1 MECGGKPPLCPT
13 NVPHQCYPQ
22 VARSSSAPKHAFQK
36 GHANL
41 MSTIPATTDIQSLP
55 AAHTLS
61 RYLTEVRQSCAP
73 FEQVTFA
80 YIAWLEALLLTFH
93 HNIPHA
99 AKFAALHLAIAAT
112 IAQLAK
118 SAASTQN
125 PAIQFARSWYPLPL
139 YIFFFEELQH
149 LVHAIFPTWFDSWL
163 IQFDHR
169 LAGVHPS
176 VYLARYATPALNDAM
191 QFAYMTYFLYLV
203 ILPAILYAQK
213 NSKAFWTV
221 MTSTAI
227 AHYSVYVIA
236 ILFPIESP
244 YFALASLNPAPL
256 NGGAFTATI
265 ELIEHFGRVH
275 GAAFPSAHVA
285 GSMVAILA
293 ARRYK
298 PWLFWLCL
306 PFFVSMCVATVYG
319 RYHYI
324 ADVLAGLAV
333 GAAGWVA
340 GQYLVARQSTPPEIA
355 SDLH

>member
-1 MECGGKPPLCPT
+1 MTSL
-13 NVPHQCYPQ
+13 
-22 VARSSSAPKHAFQK
+22 
-36 GHANL
+36 
-41 MSTIPATTDIQSLP
+41 PATTELP
-55 AAHTLS
+55 ALPARNRLS
-61 RYLTEVRQSCAP
+61 QYLTEVRQSCGP
-73 FEQVTFA
+73 FEQVTFV
-80 YIAWLEALLLTFH
+80 YLAWLLALLATCQ
-93 HNIPHA
+93 HNIPHPA
-99 AKFAALHLAIAAT
+99 RYAALHLAIAAT

-118 SAASTQN
+118 SAARSQN
-125 PAIQFARSWYPLPL
+125 PALQFARNWYPLPL
-139 YIFFFEELQH
+139 YIFFFEELQG
-149 LVHAIFPTWFDSWL
+149 LVHAIFPSWFDRWL
-163 IQFDHR
+163 IQFDYH

-213 NSKAFWTV
+213 NREAYWTV

-244 YFALASLNPAPL
+244 YFALASLHAAPL
-256 NGGAFTATI
+256 KGGAFTATI

-285 GSMVAILA
+285 GSLVAILA

-306 PFFVSMCVATVYG
+306 PFFASMCVATVYG

-333 GAAGWVA
+333 GAVGWVA
-340 GQYLVARQSTPPEIA
+340 GQCLMARQSTPPEIP
-355 SDLH
+355 SDLR